1 MTHKV
6 FSAFYSLFTLLTVA
20 LAASVPKT
28 DYDVIVVGGGPSG
41 LSAISGLSRVL
52 RRTALFDSGEYR
64 NAPTRNMHD
73 VIGNDGTVPAEF
85 RGAARKQILRYN
97 TSTIIDTSIS
107 SIKPIENIFEATDA
121 SGKTYTARKVVLGTG
136 LRDVL
141 PDTPGLE
148 EAFGKGIF
156 WCPWCDGY
164 EHRDQPFG
172 ILGALQDIIGSTF
185 EVYTTLNHDLIAFLN
200 GTHTPEQE
208 DILTKAH
215 PDWRDIVEAYDIR
228 LDNRTITEIERIQ
241 DGETHKDDQGR
252 QFDKFLVH
260 FTEGEPV
267 ERNAFITNFDTA
279 QLSTIPD
286 QLGLKM
292 LGNKIDTQTNSGLRT
307 SLPGVW
313 AVGDANSDNS
323 TNVPHAMF
331 SGKRAAVFAHV
342 EMAREEAQAAI
353 SKRVP
358 ERRMLEKDTERRM
371 GNEIEALYNRLR
383 RRG

>member
-1 MTHKV
+1 MTSISS
-6 FSAFYSLFTLLTVA
+6 FSE
-20 LAASVPKT
+20 T
-28 DYDVIVVGGGPSG
+28 D
-41 LSAISGLSRVL
+41 
-52 RRTALFDSGEYR
+52 RT
-64 NAPTRNMHD
+64 
-73 VIGNDGTVPAEF
+73 GTVPAEF
-85 RGAARKQILRYN
+85 RAAARKQILRYN

-107 SIKPIENIFEATDA
+107 AIKPVDNIFEATDA

-141 PDTPGLE
+141 PDTPGLQ

-172 ILGALQDIIGSTF
+172 ILGQMQDIIGSTL
-185 EVYTTLNHDLIAFLN
+185 EVYTTLNNDIIAFLN
-200 GTHTPEQE
+200 GTQTPDQE
-208 DILTKAH
+208 AILDKNH
-215 PDWRDIVEAYDIR
+215 PDWRAIVQAYNIR

-241 DGETHKDDQGR
+241 DGSEHHDDQGR

-267 ERNAFITNFDTA
+267 ERNAFITNYPTA
-279 QLSTIPD
+279 QRSALPD

-292 LGNKIDTQTNSGLRT
+292 LDNKIDTQTNPGLRT
-307 SLPGVW
+307 SLAGVW

-331 SGKRAAVFAHV
+331 SGKRAAVYAHV

-353 SKRVP
+353 SKRMP
-358 ERRMLEKDTERRM
+358 ERRMLEETERRM
-371 GNEIEALYNRLR
+371 GNELEALYNRMR
-383 RRG
+383 RRN